1 MENNAD
7 KYLAIENARKVLKEN
22 GYFVDNLWHVD
33 DVKSKFKCDDDV
45 AQGILDEALTNQATM
60 EQIWFSIGEFG
71 GMEGLES
78 SDYED

>member
-45 AQGILDEALTNQATM
+45 AQSTLYNALTNEATM

>member
-45 AQGILDEALTNQATM
+45 AQGILDEALTNEATM

-71 GMEGLES
+71 GTEGLES

>member
-45 AQGILDEALTNQATM
+45 AQGILDEALTNEATM

-78 SDYED
+78 SNYKD